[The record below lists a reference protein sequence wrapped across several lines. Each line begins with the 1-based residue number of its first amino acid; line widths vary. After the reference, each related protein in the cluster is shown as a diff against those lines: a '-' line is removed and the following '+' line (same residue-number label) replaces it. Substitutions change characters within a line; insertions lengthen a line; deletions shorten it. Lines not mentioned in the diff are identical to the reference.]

1 MDRKEEGSSCVDT
14 WEKNAVLIS
23 QEIRDWSEQVLE
35 APSDE
40 HGGLA
45 PCPFARMAWL
55 KENVMI
61 HVTQDIEAVIELKA
75 LYPPTSDTMHIVAW
89 TGFGDMTTDQF
100 AEWLNDQNQ
109 AHFGVWMTGFHPDAE
124 EDETIP
130 EYSGLG
136 VDDYAIILM
145 QSYEHLVSSSRRLLR
160 TAYYRRYSPEDLSH
174 INNRQEKFDAWN
186 EKVNAKAYE
195 HREEEALQD
204 RTEGGGTFEH

>member
-1 MDRKEEGSSCVDT
+1 MDREEEGFSGMDT
-14 WEKNAVLIS
+14 WEETAVLIS

-35 APSDE
+35 APSEE

-61 HVTQDIEAVIELKA
+61 HVTPDIEAVIELKA
-75 LYPPTSDTMHIVAW
+75 LYPPTSDTMHVIAW
-89 TGFGDMTTDQF
+89 TGFRDMTTDQF

-130 EYSGLG
+130 QYSGLG
-136 VDDYAIILM
+136 ADDYAIILM
-145 QSYEHLVSSSRRLLR
+145 QSYEHLVSSSKRLLR
-160 TAYYRRYSPEDLSH
+160 TAYYQRYSPDDLGH

-186 EKVNAKAYE
+186 EKVNAKAFEYS
-195 HREEEALQD
+195 EEEALQD
-204 RTEGGGTFEH
+204 RSEGNTFEH